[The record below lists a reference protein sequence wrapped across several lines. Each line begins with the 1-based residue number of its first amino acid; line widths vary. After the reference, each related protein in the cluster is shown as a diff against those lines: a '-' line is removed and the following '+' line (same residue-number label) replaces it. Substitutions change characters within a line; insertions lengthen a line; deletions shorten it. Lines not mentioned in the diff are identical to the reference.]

1 MRLEGFGS
9 VGVWG
14 MFMMTVR
21 KRRLTETCICTLAP
35 RRWLLL
41 FRDNR
46 IAKQHAR
53 LQNKQIN
60 TGGIAMGKKKL
71 STNPKVEEARQK
83 KEEAKTKSQ
92 AKQKQQQEDAYWA
105 QHANPTAKRD
115 VKREEEM
122 RKKEEARRK
131 KEEARR
137 LAQEEEAELARI
149 GKKKQAPTKVTRREI
164 DQLKMNQRNAQEAL
178 SQEKEMQRKKTVG
191 VDEYAAHLDIEIDN
205 RKEAVVDARSLD
217 DAVSQLSIGSQEVDR
232 HPEKYGLDS
241 CVCCVFV
248 DEYNVPCVCL

>member
-1 MRLEGFGS
+1 MQ
-9 VGVWG
+9 
-14 MFMMTVR
+14 
-21 KRRLTETCICTLAP
+21 
-35 RRWLLL
+35 
-41 FRDNR
+41 D
-46 IAKQHAR
+46 AR
-53 LQNKQIN
+53 LQNKQIH

-83 KEEAKTKSQ
+83 KEEAKKKSNAQ
-92 AKQKQQQEDAYWA
+92 AKQQQEDAYWA

-164 DQLKMNQRNAQEAL
+164 DQLKANQRNAQEAL

-191 VDEYAAHLDIEIDN
+191 VDEYAAHLDVEIDN

-232 HPEKYGLDS
+232 HPEKRAKAMWNAFFEARLPEMKEEKPGLKLQQYKARI
-241 CVCCVFV
+241 F
-248 DEYNVPCVCL
+248 DEWQRSKENPRNQQQQQ

>member
-1 MRLEGFGS
+1 
-9 VGVWG
+9 
-14 MFMMTVR
+14 
-21 KRRLTETCICTLAP
+21 
-35 RRWLLL
+35 
-41 FRDNR
+41 
-46 IAKQHAR
+46 
-53 LQNKQIN
+53 
-60 TGGIAMGKKKL
+60 MGKKKL

-83 KEEAKTKSQ
+83 KEEAKKKSNAQ
-92 AKQKQQQEDAYWA
+92 AKQQQEDAYWA

-164 DQLKMNQRNAQEAL
+164 DQLKTNQRNAQEAL

-191 VDEYAAHLDIEIDN
+191 VDEYAAHLDVEIDN

-232 HPEKYGLDS
+232 HPEKYDLDTTR
-241 CVCCVFV
+241 VCCVFV
-248 DEYNVPCVCL
+248 HEYLISCSMCASVGEQRQCGMHFLKLDCQR